1 MFFWFLNSVSKPP
14 NSINDCVSAIEQ
26 TEWLNE
32 NVWCLFP
39 TGAKFPIKWTAP
51 EAINYGSFSIKS
63 DMWSFGVL
71 LYEIVTY
78 GKNPYPG
85 KDWLPHPFHNLICS
99 CSPPPISDH
108 SNHIQ
113 PDILTLDKLSQIIT
127 TAQVK
132 DIFAHWQS
140 QFGHDDS
147 FVYAMLQNEA
157 INLWLS

>member
-1 MFFWFLNSVSKPP
+1 MFRLITPP
-14 NSINDCVSAIEQ
+14 NSINDCVSIIEQ

-32 NVWCLFP
+32 NVQCLFP

-85 KDWLPHPFHNLICS
+85 TEWLPHPLHNLIHS
-99 CSPPPISDH
+99 CFPPLDPDQCKH
-108 SNHIQ
+108 TQ
-113 PDILTLDKLSQIIT
+113 PDVLTIDKRSQTIS
-127 TAQVK
+127 TAQIN
-132 DIFAHWQS
+132 DMIAH
-140 QFGHDDS
+140 
-147 FVYAMLQNEA
+147 
-157 INLWLS
+157 

>member
-1 MFFWFLNSVSKPP
+1 MLTLITPL
-14 NSINDCVSAIEQ
+14 NSINDCVSTIEQ

-85 KDWLPHPFHNLICS
+85 KDWLPHPLNNLIRS
-99 CSPPPISDH
+99 CSPPPISNQC
-108 SNHIQ
+108 NHIQ
-113 PDILTLDKLSQIIT
+113 PDVLRLDKLSQIIT
-127 TAQVK
+127 TVK
-132 DIFAHWQS
+132 EMFAHWVS
-140 QFGHDDS
+140 VLVTTTASCMWCG
-147 FVYAMLQNEA
+147 YPKTLC
-157 INLWLS
+157 